1 MLNLEEIRAS
11 EVDGHYGGFGL
22 GGEHACYC
30 NEIAYLMSRV
40 ESLENLVGVL
50 AERRAVAAM
59 GVCSCW
65 PHVRPLSSD
74 TPPEDR

>member
-50 AERRAVAAM
+50 AERRGSLPPWARELLA
-59 GVCSCW
+59 
-65 PHVRPLSSD
+65 PYVRLVV
-74 TPPEDR
+74 E